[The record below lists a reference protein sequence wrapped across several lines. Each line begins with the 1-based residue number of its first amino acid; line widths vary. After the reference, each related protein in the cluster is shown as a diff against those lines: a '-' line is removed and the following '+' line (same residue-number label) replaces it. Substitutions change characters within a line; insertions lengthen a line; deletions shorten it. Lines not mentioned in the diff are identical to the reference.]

1 MTVVAAGPNCDR
13 IRSAGATAPSMPDRQ
28 TAKLR
33 NRQAARPPDR
43 QTARPCEGRA
53 GDLHV
58 ARPASRPSSPAS
70 VARAT
75 SEWRGRHGRAR
86 TEHSR
91 ADPTQPSPAQPNPT
105 QPDPTREMQDRRI
118 GKGTDQIAG
127 RIQARRSFWLA
138 TVQVACWLPG
148 LRSGRAKRALGAGF
162 RGGVDLSSPWRG
174 LNCQL
179 RADGQCAGDE
189 Y

>member
-13 IRSAGATAPSMPDRQ
+13 IRSAGAAAPSISDRQ

-43 QTARPCEGRA
+43 QTMRRPGRGFARCPCSITSAKPGQCHKGGIGMA
-53 GDLHV
+53 GQ
-58 ARPASRPSSPAS
+58 A
-70 VARAT
+70 
-75 SEWRGRHGRAR
+75 WQGQ
-86 TEHSR
+86 SR
-91 ADPTQPSPAQPNPT
+91 AEPSRANPTQPNPT
-105 QPDPTREMQDRRI
+105 QPNPTQPNPTREMQDRRI

-127 RIQARRSFWLA
+127 CIQARRSFWL
-138 TVQVACWLPG
+138 PG
-148 LRSGRAKRALGAGF
+148 LRSGCAKRALGAGF

-179 RADGQCAGDE
+179 RADGQCVGNE

>member
-1 MTVVAAGPNCDR
+1 MAMTVVAAGPNCDR

-33 NRQAARPPDR
+33 NRQAARLPDR
-43 QTARPCEGRA
+43 QAMRRPGRGFARCPCSITSAKPGQCHKGGIGMA
-53 GDLHV
+53 GQ
-58 ARPASRPSSPAS
+58 A
-70 VARAT
+70 
-75 SEWRGRHGRAR
+75 WQGQ
-86 TEHSR
+86 SR
-91 ADPTQPSPAQPNPT
+91 AEQSRAEPTRPDPTQPN
-105 QPDPTREMQDRRI
+105 PTREMQDRRI

-127 RIQARRSFWLA
+127 CIQARRSF
-138 TVQVACWLPG
+138 WLPG

-179 RADGQCAGDE
+179 WADGQCVGNE